1 MWPTSQKYFR
11 NVRFVYWQGLFERVS
26 VLLLARGT
34 TQRQTGEKQVKITL
48 TEKQLETILE
58 GLDFWQGSLIGIEE
72 YATEYRRAEK
82 IDAVIRDKA
91 RKARAEAELK
101 ETEKALTRAIQLFN
115 INDPEQ
121 VREVAALKMRL
132 KELRA

>member
-1 MWPTSQKYFR
+1 VTDITKIFLECPFCLLTS
-11 NVRFVYWQGLFERVS
+11 LDERVI
-26 VLLLARGT
+26 VLLLAQGT

-48 TEKQLETILE
+48 TEKQLDTILE
-58 GLDFWQGSLIGIEE
+58 AIDFWQGSLIGIEDYKE
-72 YATEYRRAEK
+72 EYRRAEK
-82 IDAVIRDKA
+82 IDQVIRDKA

-121 VREVAALKMRL
+121 VREVTALKMRL